1 MIEKDSGGTGSSG
14 DDKKRDNLGLEEA
27 NGDNCVVIEDPREE
41 EEIKGEDEEGREPKV
56 MRAPKAV
63 PKEERDAHEA
73 THLPFRSWCRHC
85 VRGRARNM

>member
-1 MIEKDSGGTGSSG
+1 MKGTTKAKDGGEKEFEMEKDSGGTGSSG
-14 DDKKRDNLGLEEA
+14 DDKKKKRDNLGLEEA

-63 PKEERDAHEA
+63 SKDQRLSLIHI
-73 THLPFRSWCRHC
+73 
-85 VRGRARNM
+85 